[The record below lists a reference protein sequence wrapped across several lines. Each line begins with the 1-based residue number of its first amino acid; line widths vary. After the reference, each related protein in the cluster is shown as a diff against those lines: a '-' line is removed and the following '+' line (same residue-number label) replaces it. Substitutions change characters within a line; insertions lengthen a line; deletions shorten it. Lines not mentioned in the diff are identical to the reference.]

1 MLAPRGSKRPPA
13 AVGAASG
20 LICIRLTSRKQIS
33 IPPCFT
39 AHCGLFVRYRVTQ
52 RGNVVTRYNARYTCI
67 VPRSQVGR
75 ALDGPLGATRAGLTV
90 TGLARACRFTVVQPL
105 C

>member
-1 MLAPRGSKRPPA
+1 MHPA
-13 AVGAASG
+13 LPG
-20 LICIRLTSRKQIS
+20 RKQIS

-75 ALDGPLGATRAGLTV
+75 GPRRAPWSHTSRVDGYGPGLGPADSPSFSLCAKAQRPLSTL
-90 TGLARACRFTVVQPL
+90 FS
-105 C
+105 

>member
-1 MLAPRGSKRPPA
+1 MHPA
-13 AVGAASG
+13 LPG
-20 LICIRLTSRKQIS
+20 RKQIS

-75 ALDGPLGATRAGLTV
+75 ALDGPLEPHEQG
-90 TGLARACRFTVVQPL
+90 
-105 C
+105 